1 MKSNVLLWQRGNAEL
16 YRQKESQKESREG
29 ARAAAQADRS
39 IAAGLGASEG
49 KADDGGCAWVR
60 RERSTMSNCE
70 VVSLPEL
77 DVEYHQVKDVL
88 RCVLHTILFNRA
100 LGLVRPREVDLAL
113 FDITYV
119 VSTPNEA
126 EAQRGVRLLCSVR
139 ASDDF

>member
-1 MKSNVLLWQRGNAEL
+1 
-16 YRQKESQKESREG
+16 
-29 ARAAAQADRS
+29 
-39 IAAGLGASEG
+39 
-49 KADDGGCAWVR
+49 
-60 RERSTMSNCE
+60 MSNCE

-126 EAQRGVRLLCSVR
+126 EAQPGVRPLCSVR
-139 ASDDF
+139 VSDDF